1 MTDTVTQ
8 TKPQQAHPD
17 IHHPFIYLDDEYQ
30 PAMEASIPITTQ
42 AFNYGTGVFEGI
54 RAYLAEDQRTLN
66 IFQLDAHIERFINSS
81 KLLLIDHLPSHQE
94 MKAIILELLRKN
106 QAGTDCYIRPIAFKK
121 SLLPGQGF
129 GVKLSG
135 VSSGLA
141 INSLNMPSVSAQKSL
156 RCTISNW
163 RRVSDNSIPAR
174 AKITGSYINSAL
186 AMESAYRAGYDDAI
200 MLNVHGNIAEA
211 TTSNV
216 FLVKKNKLITPAI
229 NSHILEGITRS
240 TVITLA
246 TEELGL
252 EVEERDISPSELFA
266 ANECFLTGTGIEVT
280 PVEQIDHCYFNSA
293 EPHSLTSEI
302 QRLYLKSVRGQL
314 SHFKH
319 WLTSVN

>member
-1 MTDTVTQ
+1 MTNIVTEVAPRQ
-8 TKPQQAHPD
+8 HQSA
-17 IHHPFIYLDDEYQ
+17 IHHPYIYLDGEYR
-30 PAMEASIPITTQ
+30 PAAEASIPITTQ

-54 RAYLAEDQRTLN
+54 RAYLSEDKRALN
-66 IFQLDAHIERFINSS
+66 VFQLDAHIERFINSS
-81 KLLLIDHLPSHQE
+81 KLLLIDQLPSHQE
-94 MKAIILELLRKN
+94 MKAVILELLRKN
-106 QAGTDCYIRPIAFKK
+106 QANTDCYIRPIAFKK
-121 SLLPGQGF
+121 NLLPGQGF

-186 AMESAYRAGYDDAI
+186 AMESAHRAGYDDAI
-200 MLNVHGNIAEA
+200 MLNIHGNIAEA

-240 TVITLA
+240 TVIDLA
-246 TEELGL
+246 TAELGI

-266 ANECFLTGTGIEVT
+266 ANECFLTGTGMEVS
-280 PVEQIDHCYFNSA
+280 PVQQIDHCDFNSA
-293 EPHSLTSEI
+293 EPHSITSEI
-302 QRLYLKSVRGQL
+302 QRLYIKSVRGQL
-314 SHFKH
+314 SHCQH